1 MNAQTDAGKDRQII
15 RRTTCAV
22 ETTSKKSH
30 GGTHSKKKMLIM
42 KDEPI
47 MYMKTKGRTTM
58 CPAQK
63 PAFLQSCTAFYAN
76 DTPPFCRNRRHFRQY
91 SGPGCAIPNAG
102 FGMRDM
108 GRGTQRQV
116 FGCWGLGVRGTC
128 QTREPRTLPLA
139 PNPAFFPEFS
149 GRLDGDNLKIHQ
161 VIPMADPALQQFG
174 MGGFHQLETACPA
187 ALHPACVVG
196 DALGEHPTELPEAF
210 SDQRRASRPE
220 SFDDHEEHA
229 PQFTADGDHGKTA
242 IANSKFKIQ
251 NGLSKIEKPKIAC
264 SQLKIQH
271 SKIKLDNR
279 KPRIAIH
286 RSKITNRKS
295 PAANRQSTISNS
307 RDLP

>member
-1 MNAQTDAGKDRQII
+1 MPRPMRERTDKSSDARHAPSRQRARSRTEEPTAKKD
-15 RRTTCAV
+15 V
-22 ETTSKKSH
+22 NNE
-30 GGTHSKKKMLIM
+30 
-42 KDEPI
+42 
-47 MYMKTKGRTTM
+47 GRTDYVHENKGSDDNVSGT
-58 CPAQK
+58 K
-63 PAFLQSCTAFYAN
+63 PSISAKLHGILRERYA
-76 DTPPFCRNRRHFRQY
+76 PFCRNRRPFRQY

-116 FGCWGLGVRGTC
+116 FGCWGLGVRGAC

-149 GRLDGDNLKIHQ
+149 GCLDGDNLKIHQ
-161 VIPMADPALQQFG
+161 VIPMADPALQQFRI
-174 MGGFHQLETACPA
+174 GGFHNLETACPA